1 MNSSYPSQ
9 PRQKFPVFFVMGV
22 CLCMYFSFHL
32 LFGERGY
39 LKLVHLEH
47 AYDVTR
53 IEADALVSSRE
64 SLEKKVVAM
73 RSGSIDPDLFEERAQ
88 VMLGMFPENSIII
101 KN

>member
-1 MNSSYPSQ
+1 
-9 PRQKFPVFFVMGV
+9 
-22 CLCMYFSFHL
+22 
-32 LFGERGY
+32 
-39 LKLVHLEH
+39 
-47 AYDVTR
+47 VTR